1 MARAPLGK
9 AGILSA
15 TKEICV
21 EEGIGQLTMRRLAAR
36 LGVTPPAIYRHFRDK
51 DDLIQ
56 ALVHDANRS
65 LGTYLRAALKGTTPR
80 ARLLLVAERYLAFA
94 LREPLHY
101 QVLFLSRGRTDM
113 DLLPREARSANF
125 RFVLD
130 RIREGMTTGTL
141 RRQDPTAVA
150 ITFWGLLH
158 GLVALHR
165 QGRFGGR
172 PAVFRPVYRR
182 AVAHLLRGIAS

>member
-1 MARAPLGK
+1 MARSPLGRT
-9 AGILSA
+9 GILLA
-15 TKEICV
+15 TTEICV
-21 EEGIGQLTMRRLAAR
+21 EEGISQLTMRRLAAR
-36 LGVTPPAIYRHFRDK
+36 LGVTAPAIYRHFRDK
-51 DDLIQ
+51 DDLIK
-56 ALVHDANRS
+56 ALVDEANTS
-65 LGTYLRAALKGTTPR
+65 LGAYLHAALKGTSPR

-94 LREPLHY
+94 LQQPLHY

-113 DLLPREARSANF
+113 DLLPGETRSANF

-130 RIREGMTTGTL
+130 RIRESIAARTL

-150 ITFWGLLH
+150 ITFWGLMH

-172 PAVFRPVYRR
+172 PAAFRPIFRR
-182 AVAHLLRGIAS
+182 AVSHLLKGLEI